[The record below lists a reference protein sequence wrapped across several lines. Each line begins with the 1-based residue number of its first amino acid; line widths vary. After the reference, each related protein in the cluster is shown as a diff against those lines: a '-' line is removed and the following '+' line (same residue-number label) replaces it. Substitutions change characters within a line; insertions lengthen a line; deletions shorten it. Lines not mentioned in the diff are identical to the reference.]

1 MSDLVVQPDMYSPSI
16 DDNGNYT
23 DKVPSSA
30 YLKKG
35 IYCPCG
41 TRKDKL
47 YDSYTCFS
55 AHLKTK
61 GHQKWIATLNLNK
74 ANFYVEN
81 EILTETIRNQRLTIA
96 QLEKELQNKIY
107 TIDYLTQQLTNQ
119 HINNHN
125 HLNHNNNNTKTV
137 HNLLNFD

>member
-16 DDNGNYT
+16 DDHGNYT
-23 DKVPSSA
+23 DKIPSST
-30 YLKKG
+30 YLQKG

-41 TRKDKL
+41 TRKDKI
-47 YDSYTCFS
+47 YNSYTCFS

-61 GHQKWIATLNLNK
+61 GHQKWLSTLNLNK

-81 EILTETIRNQRLTIA
+81 EILTETIQNQRLTIA
-96 QLEKELQNKIY
+96 KLEKELYNKIY

-119 HINNHN
+119 HIN
-125 HLNHNNNNTKTV
+125 HLHNHNNDNTKSV
-137 HNLLNFD
+137 HNLLDFD